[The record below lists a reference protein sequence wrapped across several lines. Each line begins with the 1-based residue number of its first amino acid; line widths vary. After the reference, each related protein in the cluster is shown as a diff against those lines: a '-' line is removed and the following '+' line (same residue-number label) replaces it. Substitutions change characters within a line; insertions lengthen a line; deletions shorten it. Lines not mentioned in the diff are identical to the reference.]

1 MARSSAFSSA
11 RRASGGPGATA
22 SRVYLD
28 YAGFSPVDP
37 RVVAVMRPFL
47 EGGVGNPGA
56 PHSLGLEARASLDG
70 ARAKVARLIGGAPAG
85 VIFTASAT
93 EASNLAIKGVAQRA
107 PGRHVVASAV
117 EHVSVINACRDLE
130 KRGFAVTYVPVDAEG
145 RVDPDAVARAVRAE
159 TALVSL
165 MAANGE
171 IGTLE
176 PIAAIGKVTRARGVP
191 FHVDA
196 VGAAG
201 RVPLAVD
208 EAHIDLLTLSSND
221 LYGPPGAGAL
231 WMRPEIKLAPLI
243 LGGGQEG
250 GYRAGTENLPAIVG
264 MGVAADLARL
274 EGPAEVARLRE
285 LRDRLLAGLLERL
298 PEARLT
304 DARRGKTDQRVVW
317 DVLTAAGVPR
327 EEIEARVGACFEAY
341 LGELETILGDG
352 RAIQI
357 MPGIREL
364 VPALSARP
372 DAVVGLLTGNIEA
385 GARLKLR
392 PTGLLEHFR
401 VGAFGS
407 DHIDRRCLPSIAR
420 ERAGRLVGHDF
431 DFERVTLP

>member
-11 RRASGGPGATA
+11 RPGSAGPGAVVP
-22 SRVYLD
+22 RVYLD
-28 YAGFSPVDP
+28 YGGFSPVDP

-70 ARAKVARLIGGAPAG
+70 ARAKVARLIGGTPSG

-93 EASNLAIKGVAQRA
+93 EANNLAIRGIALRA
-107 PGRHVVASAV
+107 TGRHIVTSAI
-117 EHVSVINACRDLE
+117 EHVSVLNACRDLE
-130 KRGFAVTYVPVDAEG
+130 KQGFAVTYVPVDSEG
-145 RVDPDAVARAVRAE
+145 RVDPEAVARAVRGE
-159 TALVSL
+159 TALISFI
-165 MAANGE
+165 AANGE
-171 IGTLE
+171 IGTLQ
-176 PIAAIGKVTRARGVP
+176 PIEAVGRVARARGVP

-208 EAHIDLLTLSSND
+208 EAHIDLLALSSND

-231 WMRPEIKLAPLI
+231 WVRPETKLAPMI

-298 PEARLT
+298 PEARPTGARGEGRLAHHASFVVPGVKADGVLLELDLRGVAASSGSACGALT
-304 DARRGKTDQRVVW
+304 GEPSH
-317 DVLTAAGVPR
+317 VL
-327 EEIEARVGACFEAY
+327 
-341 LGELETILGDG
+341 
-352 RAIQI
+352 RAI
-357 MPGIREL
+357 GCDRD
-364 VPALSARP
+364 ALEGSLCFTLGRWTTASEIDVVVETLP
-372 DAVVGLLTGNIEA
+372 AVV
-385 GARLKLR
+385 ARL
-392 PTGLLEHFR
+392 
-401 VGAFGS
+401 
-407 DHIDRRCLPSIAR
+407 RRLAPR
-420 ERAGRLVGHDF
+420 
-431 DFERVTLP
+431 